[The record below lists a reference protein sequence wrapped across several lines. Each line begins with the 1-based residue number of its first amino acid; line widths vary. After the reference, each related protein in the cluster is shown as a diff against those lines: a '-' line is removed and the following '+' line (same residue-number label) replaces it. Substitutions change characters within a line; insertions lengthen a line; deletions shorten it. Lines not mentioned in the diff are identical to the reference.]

1 MCAQR
6 SRPCER
12 ANVRELEWKKLAR
25 RDLLR
30 IVRKIGED
38 NPDAAEAFAEMV
50 DAKALALPARPEMYR
65 VSKRVPNARE
75 MVVHRNYLVFYRVS
89 ARFITI
95 LRIKHARQQW
105 PKA

>member
-1 MCAQR
+1 MEEVSPPRLA
-6 SRPCER
+6 SDRPQNR
-12 ANVRELEWKKLAR
+12 
-25 RDLLR
+25 
-30 IVRKIGED
+30 GD
-38 NPDAAEAFAEMV
+38 NLDAAEAFAEMV